1 VRKGP
6 LAASVALLIAG
17 TVAIVLVVSGS
28 KSKSSSQT
36 TSTQAGSAVT
46 LNCLG
51 GSEKQALMADPQ
63 VQSILRDK
71 YGVAVDYQPMGSYAQ
86 VQLPTSQLKS
96 QGIDCL
102 WPSSASAQRVFEI
115 QHQTADFPGYRS
127 DTVLQSPEV
136 IYSGPESTA
145 ALVREKIVEQR
156 ANRYYIVD
164 MKRLLLDLVLKHR
177 TWRSLGAATLS
188 RPVTVFSTDPA
199 KSNSGFTLSQLEL
212 IIVSTNDPYSEP
224 TLDQAKAHLAIVRG
238 LYDTQGLQ
246 ATSSDAG
253 FQQWLLQGAEQYA
266 PLYAGYENQIIQ
278 QVVQSKGDQNV
289 AKQLSSEVRILYP
302 EPTVYADHPILA
314 LDAKAVRLINALRDP
329 EVQKLAWQKYGF
341 RSGVQFGINNVGD
354 FPQLPLA
361 SSLRTTTPPSAE
373 VTLALLACI
382 QSDKCS

>member
-6 LAASVALLIAG
+6 LIASIGLLIAG
-17 TVAIVLVVSGS
+17 TIAIVLVVSGG
-28 KSKSSSQT
+28 SKSSSSAT
-36 TSTQAGSAVT
+36 TTQSGSAVT
-46 LNCLG
+46 VDCLG
-51 GSEKQALMADPQ
+51 GSEKQALMADPD
-63 VQSILRDK
+63 VQSILRNK
-71 YGVAVDYQPMGSYAQ
+71 YGVVVNYQPMGSYAQ
-86 VQLPTSQLKS
+86 VQLPTSQLKA

-102 WPSSASAQRVFEI
+102 WPSSASAQRVFET
-115 QHQTADFPGYRS
+115 QHQTADFPGYRT

-136 IYSGPESTA
+136 VYSGPESTA
-145 ALVREKIVEQR
+145 ALLRQKIVEQR

-177 TWRSLGAATLS
+177 TWSSLGAPSLS

-224 TLDQAKAHLAIVRG
+224 TLDQAKAHLVTVRG

-246 ATSSDAG
+246 AASSDAG

-278 QVVQSKGDQNV
+278 QVVQSKGDQNA
-289 AKQLSSEVRILYP
+289 AKQLSSQVRILYP

-341 RSGVQFGINNVGD
+341 RSGVEFGINNVGD

-361 SSLRTTTPPSAE
+361 TSLRTTTPPSAE

-382 QSDKCS
+382 QSDKCH